1 MQMAMG
7 KSLQVEIRETNSC
20 YYTIL
25 LSRPVYMHL
34 NYIEVWK
41 RSLDL
46 SFVCLFVCYGFYQRP
61 SKLGPV

>member
-20 YYTIL
+20 YYIAVSTSIHAL
-25 LSRPVYMHL
+25 KLY
-34 NYIEVWK
+34 
-41 RSLDL
+41 RSLEEIFGSL
-46 SFVCLFVCYGFYQRP
+46 FCLFVCYGFYQRP